1 MLLQFLTTAAR
12 VLYDTLTT
20 GKTRNGVF
28 WYKAHSTLRVAMA
41 DFWWTFHSN
50 GKISPCW
57 WGGEDTRPPPFTLF
71 TITYKVAVFA
81 PAERRIHYLCFMS
94 TPTL

>member
-28 WYKAHSTLRVAMA
+28 WYQAHSTLRVAMGV
-41 DFWWTFHSN
+41 HSIVIEKSALA
-50 GKISPCW
+50 G
-57 WGGEDTRPPPFTLF
+57 GGEDARPPLFTQF

-81 PAERRIHYLCFMS
+81 PAERRIHYPYFIS
-94 TPTL
+94 TPVYSVV